1 MQVKLLSF
9 QQCNNHLTSEDSC
22 DECTGHGLESMWF
35 KDKICTIQ
43 KNYTITNP
51 FEGKVSKEQF
61 LERPY
66 K

>member
-51 FEGKVSKEQF
+51 FEGKV
-61 LERPY
+61 R
-66 K
+66 